1 MSILSSTE
9 IYKSW
14 LKIHMSEFGIIQ
26 HFFEVGQSLA
36 CVKQP
41 QIYQE
46 LHVYYGPP

>member
-14 LKIHMSEFGIIQ
+14 LKIHISEFGIIQ

-36 CVKQP
+36 SVKYQ
-41 QIYQE
+41 QIYTE
-46 LHVYYGPP
+46 LHEYYGPP